1 MLSESALIGEVKK
14 RNKRA
19 MEELHGRYA
28 GVLLGICMRY
38 CGSLADA
45 EDVLHDAFLRI
56 LAGIDTFTERQNCS
70 FEGWLKK
77 VTVNTALNYLRK
89 KSRMNFLIDLDESL
103 ENLSDN
109 DQGTVSVFDVAGNL
123 TIDQILQMVC
133 ELPVGYR
140 TVFNM
145 YVFEDFSHKEIA
157 LELNCSESTSKTQ
170 LFKARAILQRKI
182 MEAIGKEAIEI

>member
-1 MLSESALIGEVKK
+1 MLSESALIRGIKK
-14 RNKRA
+14 RNKSA

-38 CGSLADA
+38 CGNLADA

-56 LAGIDTFTERQNCS
+56 LAGIDNFTERKNSS

-77 VTVNTALNYLRK
+77 VTVNTALNHLRE
-89 KSRMNFLIDLDESL
+89 KSRMNFMIDLVESL

-109 DQGTVSVFDVAGNL
+109 DQAAASVFDIACNL

-157 LELNCSESTSKTQ
+157 VELNCSESTSKTQ

-182 MEAIGKEAIEI
+182 MKTIGKEVIEL